1 MNAQVT
7 QLYEVR
13 TEIHVCRCCGHVTTV
28 IEQPSLVPGRN
39 LVQIECHTPG
49 CGSWYK
55 TVYARDIEQVA
66 EYYMVIGVDID
77 QLPALVE
84 GIEVMSSV
92 YA

>member
-1 MNAQVT
+1 MSNVI
-7 QLYEVR
+7 QLSDNR

-28 IEQPSLVPGRN
+28 IEQPSLVPGRK
-39 LVQIECHTPG
+39 LTQIECHTPG

-55 TVYARDIEQVA
+55 TVYARDVEQVA
-66 EYYMVIGVDID
+66 EYYLAIGLDVD